1 MASPNITAIPHELL
15 GEVFVRCSYYSADAP
30 IILSTVCQ
38 RFRAVALNTPRAWR
52 SLRLSVC
59 REKERETIRKAGLW
73 FSLSGVCCLDL
84 YVDIEGQT
92 TNIPETHPHLI
103 VFLQRH
109 TTRISSLNVR
119 SETEKA
125 AHSFLDA
132 LYFPLPFSPSPTQLP
147 LKTLRLRVAS
157 DTPGLPAT
165 SAATSVF
172 HSFTHIPHLKSL
184 QLTNHK
190 LPSLFTPD
198 FHNLQTLTIA
208 RPLRAPP
215 ISVQQLLQI
224 VHAAPYLVNLEI
236 ASRVV
241 HAETHQPLFEEL
253 YLPYL
258 KNLSLRTNEV
268 PSLIEVL
275 VAPAL
280 EELHINDLDG
290 KRHGASAELTQSLQT
305 VSRKLMSRGA
315 LDWRVKRLY
324 ITGLSLHRDDPGAQ
338 TWEWCLGRARI
349 LEELSVFSNDEDFEV
364 LVNFLVGEYAGTC
377 ICPLLR
383 MIHVSGLES
392 FDRMERLKRERPGIE
407 IILDAPETR
416 GVTSRSSSR
425 DSSRDRR
432 PGSGSGGG
440 GGFGFGFGSRFA
452 IQRNGSKVHA
462 TGSDSKLK
470 RQPVLAVDCE
480 DW

>member
-1 MASPNITAIPHELL
+1 MAAPHITAIPHELL
-15 GEVFVRCSYYSADAP
+15 GEVFVRCSSYSADAP
-30 IILSTVCQ
+30 LILSTVCQ

-59 REKERETIRKAGLW
+59 PEKERETIRKAGLW
-73 FSLSGVCCLDL
+73 FARSGVCCLDL
-84 YVDIEGQT
+84 YVDIAGHKDD
-92 TNIPETHPHLI
+92 IPETHPHLI

-109 TTRISSLNVR
+109 TTRIASLNVR

-241 HAETHQPLFEEL
+241 HAETHHPLFEEL

-275 VAPAL
+275 VAPVL

-338 TWEWCLGRARI
+338 TWEWCLGRARA
-349 LEELSVFSNDEDFEV
+349 LEELSVASNDEDFEV
-364 LVNFLVGEYAGTC
+364 LVSFLGGEYAGTC
-377 ICPLLR
+377 VCPLLR

-392 FDRMERLKRERPGIE
+392 FDGVERLKRERPGIE
-407 IILDAPETR
+407 IIPDPPEKR

-432 PGSGSGGG
+432 PGGGSGGG
-440 GGFGFGFGSRFA
+440 AGFGFGFGSPFA
-452 IQRNGSKVHA
+452 AQRNGSRVHA
-462 TGSDSKLK
+462 TGSDPKLK